1 MDKSQ
6 NTDEGA
12 LEPERAFSHLGK
24 MTLPPLSIQDLA
36 PISQGYSTKEA
47 LAKTLDLARLG
58 DEMGFVRLWYAEH
71 HGMPSIASSAPDILI
86 AHAAAH
92 TKRINVGAGGVML
105 PNHVPLRVVETYRT
119 LEGLYPGRIDLGIG
133 RAGGSDGLT
142 LRALRSTNGED
153 FPHEFAEML
162 AYERGGFPDDHPLA
176 RVKVVPA
183 EVPLPPIW
191 LLGSSG
197 ASAQM
202 AGQYGIGYAFASH
215 FSPTPAGLAFDAYR
229 RSFRP
234 SDQFATPHAILCVA
248 VICAPTDEQ
257 AQHLSKSMEL
267 TWLRLRSNDPQK
279 IAPPEDSDNY
289 PWTDQERAFVESQSN
304 LWIVGSPET
313 VKAKI
318 AEKVVE
324 TNADEVMVST
334 TVHDYD
340 KRLESYRLLK
350 EIWDA

>member
-1 MDKSQ
+1 MEALDGS
-6 NTDEGA
+6 GA
-12 LEPERAFSHLGK
+12 SSHLGA
-24 MTLPPLSIQDLA
+24 MTRPPLSIQDLA
-36 PISQGYSTKEA
+36 PISAGYSTTQA

-58 DEMGFVRLWYAEH
+58 DEMGFARLWYAEH
-71 HGMPSIASSAPDILI
+71 HGMASIASSAPDILI
-86 AHAAAH
+86 ANAAAH
-92 TKRINVGAGGVML
+92 TSRINIGAGGVML

-119 LEGLYPGRIDLGIG
+119 LNGLYPGRIDLGIG

-162 AYERGGFPDDHPLA
+162 AYERGGFPADHPLA
-176 RVKVVPA
+176 RVKVVPSEIA
-183 EVPLPPIW
+183 LPPIW

-215 FSPTPAGLAFDAYR
+215 FSPAPAGPAFDAYR

-234 SDQFATPHAILCVA
+234 SDQFARPHAILCVA
-248 VICAPTDEQ
+248 VICAPTDDE
-257 AQHLSKSMEL
+257 AKHLSKSMEL
-267 TWLRLRSNDPQK
+267 TWLRLRQNDPQK
-279 IAPPEDSDNY
+279 IAPPEEADAH
-289 PWTDQERAFVESQSN
+289 PWTDQERGFVKSQSD
-304 LWIVGSPET
+304 LWIVGSPDT

-318 AEKVVE
+318 MEKVDE

-334 TVHDYD
+334 TIHDYD

-350 EIWDA
+350 EAWDA

>member
-1 MDKSQ
+1 
-6 NTDEGA
+6 
-12 LEPERAFSHLGK
+12 
-24 MTLPPLSIQDLA
+24 MTRPPLSIQDLA
-36 PISQGYSTKEA
+36 PISQGYSTTQA

-58 DEMGFVRLWYAEH
+58 DDMGFARLWYAEH
-71 HGMPSIASSAPDILI
+71 HGMASIASSAPEILI
-86 AHAAAH
+86 ANTAAH
-92 TKRINVGAGGVML
+92 TRRINVGAGGVML

-119 LEGLYPGRIDLGIG
+119 LNGLYPGRIDLGIG

-153 FPHEFAEML
+153 FPHEFAELL
-162 AYERGGFPDDHPLA
+162 AFENDGFPADHPLA
-176 RVKVVPA
+176 RVKVVPS
-183 EVPLPPIW
+183 EIVLPPIW

-215 FSPTPAGLAFDAYR
+215 FSPTPAGPAFDAYR

-234 SDQFATPHAILCVA
+234 SDHFPDPHAILCVA
-248 VICAPTDEQ
+248 VICAPTDEE
-257 AQHLSKSMEL
+257 AKHLSKSMEL

-279 IAPPEDSDNY
+279 IAPPEDADAY
-289 PWTDQERAFVESQSN
+289 PWTPQERAFVESQSN

-313 VKAKI
+313 VI
-318 AEKVVE
+318 AQIDEKVRE
-324 TNADEVMVST
+324 TGADEVMVST
-334 TVHDYD
+334 TMHDYD

-350 EIWDA
+350 SAWDQ

>member
-1 MDKSQ
+1 
-6 NTDEGA
+6 
-12 LEPERAFSHLGK
+12 
-24 MTLPPLSIQDLA
+24 MTRPPLSIQDLA
-36 PISQGYSTKEA
+36 PISQGYSTTQA

-58 DEMGFVRLWYAEH
+58 DDMGFARLWYAEH
-71 HGMPSIASSAPDILI
+71 HGMASIASSAPEILI
-86 AHAAAH
+86 ANTVAH
-92 TKRINVGAGGVML
+92 TSRINVGAGGVML

-119 LEGLYPGRIDLGIG
+119 LNGLYPGRIDLGIG

-153 FPHEFAEML
+153 FPHELAELL
-162 AYERGGFPDDHPLA
+162 AFENDGFPADHPLA
-176 RVKVVPA
+176 RVKVVPS
-183 EVPLPPIW
+183 EIVLPPIW

-215 FSPTPAGLAFDAYR
+215 FSPTPAGPAFDAYR

-234 SDQFATPHAILCVA
+234 SGHFPDPHAILCVA
-248 VICAPTDEQ
+248 VICAPTDEE
-257 AQHLSKSMEL
+257 AKHLSKSMEL

-279 IAPPEDSDNY
+279 IAPPEDADAY
-289 PWTDQERAFVESQSN
+289 PWTPQERAFVESQSN

-313 VKAKI
+313 VVAQI
-318 AEKVVE
+318 DEKVRE
-324 TNADEVMVST
+324 TGADEVMVST
-334 TVHDYD
+334 TMHDYD

-350 EIWDA
+350 SAWDQ